1 MTDDSTMTSD
11 AEVLCPLASPSPSPL
26 PRIVWWLVAAR
37 TVNRMAAF
45 SLPFLALLLAQE
57 RQWSTAAVGLTMTGF
72 GLATIP
78 SRLLGGRLADR
89 LGRRT
94 TIVIGLTGCAVSQ
107 FGLALTASAVGTIAA
122 VLALGLCFEIYEPPS
137 QALVADCVPLEDQAA
152 AHSLLATGLAV
163 AGVAAGGLATW
174 LTHIDLRWLFVADAV
189 SCLACA
195 GLLAMTLPREC
206 RSSDDVDI
214 SQAVERSPWRDPR
227 LVMLLA
233 MQTGFA
239 VVYLQSTFA
248 LPLSLTGRGLPAS
261 TLAVLLTASALT
273 FVACQP
279 VLRLDRVRRLG
290 RPTLLRTG
298 YLLMAT
304 GLAGYAVATSLWAFG
319 LATVVVAMGDVLVI
333 GHLMTAVAAVAPSG
347 QRARYLAV
355 FGTSWGVAAVLSPAV
370 GAGLLSLAGI
380 GVTWGVLA
388 GVCAVLATLVA
399 RVPAL
404 AV

>member
-1 MTDDSTMTSD
+1 MTSD
-11 AEVLCPLASPSPSPL
+11 ADIPVPPAPPPRSPL
-26 PRIVWWLVAAR
+26 PRVVWWLVAAR

-57 RQWSTAAVGLTMTGF
+57 QQWSTTSVGLAMTGF

-94 TIVIGLTGCAVSQ
+94 TIVIGLTGCAASQ
-107 FGLALTASAVGTIAA
+107 FGLALTGSLGGTIAA

-137 QALVADCVPLEDQAA
+137 QALIADLVPLQDQPA
-152 AHSLLATGLAV
+152 AHGLLATGLAV

-174 LTHIDLRWLFVADAV
+174 LTHIDLRWLFVADAA
-189 SCLACA
+189 SCLVCA
-195 GLLAMTLPREC
+195 GLLALTLPRDC
-206 RSSDDVDI
+206 PPSGGVDI
-214 SQAVERSPWRDPR
+214 TAAAGCSPWRDRR
-227 LVMLLA
+227 LIMLLA

-261 TLAVLLTASALT
+261 TLAVLLTTSALT
-273 FVACQP
+273 FVVGQP
-279 VLRLDRVRRLG
+279 VLRLDRVRRLR
-290 RPTLLRTG
+290 RPTMLRTG
-298 YLLMAT
+298 YLLMAA
-304 GLAGYAVATSLWAFG
+304 GLAGYAVATSLWVYV
-319 LATVVVAMGDVLVI
+319 LATVVVAMGDLLVI
-333 GHLMTAVAAVAPSG
+333 GHLMTAAAAVAPPG

-355 FGTSWGVAAVLSPAV
+355 FGTSWGAAAVLSPAV

-380 GVTWGVLA
+380 GVTWGVAA
-388 GVCAVLATLVA
+388 GLCALLATVVA

>member
-1 MTDDSTMTSD
+1 MTDDNTMTSD
-11 AEVLCPLASPSPSPL
+11 AEIPVPPATPPRSPL

-57 RQWSTAAVGLTMTGF
+57 RQWSTASVGLAMTGF

-94 TIVIGLTGCAVSQ
+94 TIVIGLTGCALSQ
-107 FGLALTASAVGTIAA
+107 FGLALAGSVVGTVAA

-137 QALVADCVPLEDQAA
+137 QALVADFVPLEDQPA
-152 AHSLLATGLAV
+152 AHGLLASGLAV

-195 GLLAMTLPREC
+195 GLLAMTLPRDC
-206 RSSDDVDI
+206 RPGGDVDI
-214 SQAVERSPWRDPR
+214 SEAVGRSPWRDPR
-227 LVMLLA
+227 LIMLLA

-261 TLAVLLTASALT
+261 TFAVLLTASALT
-273 FVACQP
+273 FVAGQP
-279 VLRLDRVRRLG
+279 VLRLDRVRRLR
-290 RPTLLRTG
+290 RPTMLRTG
-298 YLLMAT
+298 YLLMAA
-304 GLAGYAVATSLWAFG
+304 GLAGYAVATSLWAYV
-319 LATVVVAMGDVLVI
+319 LATVVVAIGDLFVI
-333 GHLMTAVAAVAPSG
+333 GHLMTAVAAVAPPG

-355 FGTSWGVAAVLSPAV
+355 FGTSWGAAAVLSPAV

-380 GVTWGVLA
+380 GVTWGVAA
-388 GVCAVLATLVA
+388 GLCTVLATLVA